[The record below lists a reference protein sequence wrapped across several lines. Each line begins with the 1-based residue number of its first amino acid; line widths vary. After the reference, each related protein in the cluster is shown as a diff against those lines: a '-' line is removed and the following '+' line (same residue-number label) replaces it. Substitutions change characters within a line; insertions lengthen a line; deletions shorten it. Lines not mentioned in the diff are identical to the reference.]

1 MIKIYQK
8 KIGDNKINELSE
20 FKAGSWIFAKE
31 ASEEDILSLEE
42 KYKLDRNILTDAL
55 DTYEVPRIEKDE
67 DIVYIFMR
75 VPQKAE
81 GKTITKPLLIAIGPN
96 FILTFSKSDEPILNR
111 FIEGGI
117 NFITTQKT
125 QLVLKILSEI
135 MKNYNFFLTGINKD
149 VKESSGKFN
158 KINEKVIINFVEF
171 EEILN
176 DFLLGLSYASP
187 ALQGLLAGKLVK
199 LHEDDKELTEDII
212 LSTNQLIELSK
223 STLKSIVNI
232 REAYSTIMTNDLNRV
247 IKLFTSLTVILTIP
261 TIIASLYGMNVVLPF
276 GANPYGFWF
285 VIGSIVILISLTFY
299 IFNRNRWL

>member
-20 FKAGSWIFAKE
+20 LKAGSWIFANK
-31 ASEEDILSLEE
+31 ANEEDILSLEE

-55 DTYEVPRIEKDE
+55 DTYEVPRIEKDG

-81 GKTITKPLLIAIGPN
+81 GKTITKPLLIAIGHN
-96 FILTFSKSDEPILNR
+96 FVLTFSKSDEPILNR
-111 FIEGGI
+111 FIEGEIG
-117 NFITTQKT
+117 FITTQKT

-149 VKESSGKFN
+149 VKESSRKFN

-187 ALQGLLAGKLVK
+187 ALQSLLSGKLVK
-199 LHEDDKELTEDII
+199 LNVDDQELTEDII

-261 TIIASLYGMNVVLPF
+261 TIIASLYGMNVALPF
-276 GANPYGFWF
+276 EASPYGFWL
-285 VIGSIVILISLTFY
+285 VIGSIIILISLTFY